1 MWGQFICGSH
11 IFAKCP
17 ELAILCTNWNESL
30 IPLLTKKP
38 MFYQTYLYIWM
49 CGAIWNYILDS
60 PRILHALQVPNVG
73 DAVHSPQ
80 LSGDRRHVCLL
91 LHRQCGVQR
100 TVWLPYPG
108 QALPVLLKVS
118 WSTHRHLTIYIHVYF
133 SYYKKIY
140 PYLKK
145 KPTFLHV
152 GRVHNALLFRNI
164 GTCNVKCRWFNNE
177 FYTCKYFWA
186 EGYILNNYYLI
197 KICIRIIFIA

>member
-1 MWGQFICGSH
+1 MGILSVGSIYLWKSYFCKVSGTCNSMH
-11 IFAKCP
+11 KLEWVVDTSPNKKANVLPNLSLYMNVWCHM
-17 ELAILCTNWNESL
+17 ELYPGLSA
-30 IPLLTKKP
+30 
-38 MFYQTYLYIWM
+38 YI
-49 CGAIWNYILDS
+49 
-60 PRILHALQVPNVG
+60 ALQVPDVG

-100 TVWLPYPG
+100 TVWLPDPG

-118 WSTHRHLTIYIHVYF
+118 WSTHRHLTVYIHVYF

-140 PYLKK
+140 PFLKK

-186 EGYILNNYYLI
+186 EVYILNNLLFDKDMY
-197 KICIRIIFIA
+197 